1 MPDGNTSAVKAVVG
15 AVEERTGWQGPGL
28 GIGRFLSGL
37 SVADYLSLG
46 ALFLAWLS
54 VLLMLNGSP
63 NWGLVVMF
71 GAFVFDKLDGFYA
84 RRWGEPSPFGRQV
97 DSFIDIFTYLVTAAV
112 LYHVTLAPNVFV
124 SALVGFA
131 VICFGGLRLIRH
143 NDEGFQTAED
153 TSYYRGTTVVHTNV
167 VVVVGYLLSVFVAG
181 WTGWLA
187 AVPIVL
193 VSPLMVSEY
202 RTFKTVWGHVLV
214 GAFAAVVSTVCVCLA
229 LGAL

>member
-1 MPDGNTSAVKAVVG
+1 
-15 AVEERTGWQGPGL
+15 
-28 GIGRFLSGL
+28 
-37 SVADYLSLG
+37 
-46 ALFLAWLS
+46 
-54 VLLMLNGSP
+54 MLNGSP